1 MQFRCTLLFFL
12 RMIDIQY
19 CVHLKCT
26 TSCTLHLGGILPLER
41 MSKVIFIFGNTVIC
55 VSLVFL
61 LNKYLSQHETALL
74 SWMYPRQ
81 IKAGIVPGQLIN
93 RGRGR
98 MKAKLYNDSL
108 SLYLLSVVSD
118 SEWAA
123 EMYDCLTLW
132 GLQGGTIFLVSLI
145 PESLSMASHAG
156 PVHALVEWASNREY
170 LPININI
177 WARFGCHNLR
187 GFYWNLIKLMQENFK
202 TLLNIL

>member
-1 MQFRCTLLFFL
+1 
-12 RMIDIQY
+12 MIDIQY
-19 CVHLKCT
+19 CVNLKCT

-74 SWMYPRQ
+74 SWMYHRQ

-98 MKAKLYNDSL
+98 MKAKLYNGSL
-108 SLYLLSVVSD
+108 SIFAFSGFWFRVGCRNIRLLNSMRSSRRYHFPGISDPRKLKYGFSCRSCAWVSRVDLKQGVFAYKYKYLSTF
-118 SEWAA
+118 
-123 EMYDCLTLW
+123 C
-132 GLQGGTIFLVSLI
+132 
-145 PESLSMASHAG
+145 
-156 PVHALVEWASNREY
+156 
-170 LPININI
+170 
-177 WARFGCHNLR
+177 CHNLR
-187 GFYWNLIKLMQENFK
+187 GFYWNLIKLIQENFK